1 MSLDAQTKA
10 VLKQVITQLR
20 ASEDVVAQLD
30 TPVYE
35 DSDAVSFGTGSDV
48 TMTFNGTKFII
59 DCAADDT
66 VMDIGDG
73 TTSFDINIFG
83 AAATDTIAF
92 DASANTLKL
101 NGVDLSLL
109 DNDILG
115 FGDAD
120 DITFTYNATDL
131 IVAGTGV
138 IDSSV
143 AVEAPLTVA
152 ATGSGTLAAADLNK
166 VHTTR
171 GATGAVTYTLP
182 AASGNSGNW
191 VEFYNV
197 ADQDMTVAG
206 QDEELVVLN
215 DLTADSISFSTA
227 SEKIGGGFRAVCD
240 GTSWI
245 VVPLATETQTVTI
258 ASA

>member
-1 MSLDAQTKA
+1 MAITAQTQE
-10 VLKQVITQLR
+10 VLKQVVTKTKHSDDLITQLNNPTFT
-20 ASEDVVAQLD
+20 EDI
-30 TPVYE
+30 T
-35 DSDAVSFGTGSDV
+35 V
-48 TMTFNGTKFII
+48 T
-59 DCAADDT
+59 
-66 VMDIGDG
+66 
-73 TTSFDINIFG
+73 TTSGSILFDVSADLVTFD
-83 AAATDTIAF
+83 ATDIRV
-92 DASANTLKL
+92 N
-101 NGVDLSLL
+101 

-115 FGDAD
+115 FGDAS
-120 DITFTYNATDL
+120 DITFTFNATDL
-131 IVAGTGV
+131 IVAGSGV

-152 ATGSGTLAAADLNK
+152 ATPAGGSLAAADLNK

-171 GATGAVTYTLP
+171 GATGTVTFTLP
-182 AASGNSGNW
+182 AAASNAGAW

-206 QDEELVVLN
+206 QDEELVCFN
-215 DLTADSISFSTA
+215 DLTADSITFST
-227 SEKIGGGFRAVCD
+227 SGEKIGGGFRAVCD